1 MHDLFTQFDWI
12 AFAIAVIGFIVW
24 LVRLE
29 GRVNQNEK
37 LIQIAQGSV
46 DDIRKRHEQLDS
58 ELVRKLSRLE
68 SAIARIEGYLKGKN
82 ETQSMLE
89 E

>member
-1 MHDLFTQFDWI
+1 MHEFFQQFDWI
-12 AFAIAVIGFIVW
+12 AFGAAVIGFVVW

-37 LIQIAQGSV
+37 LVQIAQGSV

>member
-1 MHDLFTQFDWI
+1 MHDLFSQFDWI
-12 AFAIAVIGFIVW
+12 AFAVAVIGFVVW

-37 LIQIAQGSV
+37 LVQIAQGSV